1 MYAPSL
7 YERNGKSGSEEEIN
21 KVGNMREIIF
31 GLVLVSSIC
40 LADEKGKQ
48 SYATRCASC
57 HGVMGQADGVVA
69 KSLPPG
75 IVTNLVKGPFKF
87 VKTEEQL
94 KELIVKGGAALKLNA
109 MMPPAP
115 GIAEDELSALAKY
128 VMSMRQ

>member
-1 MYAPSL
+1 MIRY
-7 YERNGKSGSEEEIN
+7 I
-21 KVGNMREIIF
+21 
-31 GLVLVSSIC
+31 IC
-40 LADEKGKQ
+40 LAVISGLGVADEKGKQ

-75 IVTNLVKGPFKF
+75 IVTNLVTGPFKF

-94 KELIVKGGAALKLNA
+94 KELIVKGGAAMKLNA

-115 GIAEDELSALAKY
+115 GMAEDELSALAEY
-128 VMSMRQ
+128 VMSMRK